1 MFCTRCG
8 AAAADDAKFCGKCGA
23 ALAAPP
29 PEPAPAPVPPPK
41 APAEPQPTAA
51 RPAPPP
57 APIPQPP
64 PAPHAAPQSPPAKA
78 RIAGKRYCEGN
89 SPWVATLLSFL
100 IPGLGQFY
108 NGDHKKGGVML
119 GAAVLFVWTLIV
131 PFGVWIWSMV
141 DAHRVASGLDPLW

>member
-8 AAAADDAKFCGKCGA
+8 APAADDAKFCGKCGA
-23 ALAAPP
+23 ALAAAP
-29 PEPAPAPVPPPK
+29 PEPVPAPAPVTPPA
-41 APAEPQPTAA
+41 APAQPPAA
-51 RPAPPP
+51 AAQPAPPP

-64 PAPHAAPQSPPAKA
+64 RAVPQASPAKA
-78 RIAGKRYCEGN
+78 RTSGKRYCEGN
-89 SPWVATLLSFL
+89 NPWVATLLSFL